1 MRAKVTAAGLLIPK
15 ELLGDLDEVEI
26 LGENGCV
33 CIMPA
38 MDGVTLD
45 FAPISPND
53 YDPINDWG
61 SNPISMGIPDASVNH
76 DRYIY
81 HGLVPPIEE
90 DMSVDFPPIIADDD
104 DPIYELGKNPS
115 KLGITDASVNHD
127 RYIYP

>member
-45 FAPISPND
+45 FVPAATDHDALAELASTIV
-53 YDPINDWG
+53 
-61 SNPISMGIPDASVNH
+61 SMD
-76 DRYIY
+76 
-81 HGLVPPIEE
+81 
-90 DMSVDFPPIIADDD
+90 
-104 DPIYELGKNPS
+104 
-115 KLGITDASVNHD
+115 ITDTVQRS
-127 RYIYP
+127 